1 MLNTKYFW
9 KKLLLLT
16 FLLISIVAIS
26 PVKGE
31 KKDNKPQEVDKTMLD
46 FYRHYGVYTNP
57 GEYDSL
63 YKNLPDSLTELC
75 KMIKAQLIHPDADL
89 PLYRDLIP
97 PERNREDEKYP
108 TVKSILGGLMAY
120 NSAGLIN
127 ERKPEQRL
135 ILSCRYHAILLASIL
150 KYRGIP
156 VRVRYGFAHYLY
168 PGYHIYH
175 VICEVWN
182 DREHRWMLVDPDR
195 QMVDFSREQ
204 FEFAGDVWLRY
215 KQKKLD
221 PYTYGVPEWWGAH
234 PILSVLCHDL
244 AAVLGNEYV
253 YWNQPPIC
261 HDPEMNVKSTPSD
274 QVEILNK
281 FAALLQNPDNELQ
294 ELQLIYDKYK
304 YLQFCK

>member
-1 MLNTKYFW
+1 MLNTKHFW
-9 KKLLLLT
+9 KKFLLLMVLI
-16 FLLISIVAIS
+16 ISIVVVS
-26 PVKGE
+26 PVNGE
-31 KKDNKPQEVDKTMLD
+31 KTGTKPQEVNKAMLE
-46 FYRHYGVYTNP
+46 FYRHYGVYTDP
-57 GEYDSL
+57 GEYKTL
-63 YKNLPDSLTELC
+63 YKDLPDSLTELC
-75 KMIKAQLIHPDADL
+75 KLIKAQLIHPDADL

-97 PERNREDEKYP
+97 PERNREDQKYP
-108 TVKSILGGLMAY
+108 TVKSILNGLMTY

-127 ERKPEQRL
+127 ERKPEHRL

-156 VRVRYGFAHYLY
+156 ARVRYGFARYLY

-175 VICEVWN
+175 VVCEVWN
-182 DREHRWMLVDPDR
+182 DQERRWMLVDPDR

-204 FEFAGDVWLRY
+204 FEFAGDVWLQY
-215 KQKKLD
+215 KQDKLD

-244 AAVLGNEYV
+244 AAILGNEYV

-261 HDPEMNVKSTPSD
+261 HDPKMDLKSIPRD

-281 FAALLQNPDNELQ
+281 FAVLLQNPDYKFQ
-294 ELQLIYDKYK
+294 ELQLIYDKYT
-304 YLQFCK
+304 YLQFIK